1 MFQTASRKLVLL
13 LLVAL
18 ELSPAAL
25 AAPTEQ
31 QAVLKFDAAESQP
44 QNKPSQQRKLHGRFL
59 HITADFHPDLYYQPH
74 TSTEESDACHKGK
87 GPAGVY
93 GAETSDCDSPIALA
107 NATFDWLAKNVQDEV
122 DFVIWTG
129 DSARHDSDES
139 IDRTEKE
146 VIKTN
151 RMIADGLA
159 GAFSDSQGLT
169 VPIIPTF
176 GNNDI
181 LPHNVM
187 TAGPNR
193 WLRKYLDV
201 WRSFIPEAQRHA
213 FEYGGWFYTEVVP
226 DQLAVFSLNT
236 LYFFDR
242 NAGIDDCVSPSQPG
256 YKQFA
261 WLDAQ
266 FGYLRSRGMKAILMG
281 HVPPARTG
289 DKQLWEE
296 TCWQKYTLWLQ
307 QYRDVIVGATYGHMN
322 IDHFLIQDT
331 HEIDLDLLGGS
342 NGDNSK
348 KPKEGK
354 KGKKRKGHKSAK
366 SLSDDDDGLVSIQ
379 SGKDY
384 LVELREAWSKLPKT
398 AVRRNDEAEAAKK
411 KKGKKHK
418 KKKGKK
424 GKKNS
429 DIGGP
434 WAERFQLS
442 LISPSVVPNYYP
454 TYRIYEYNITGL
466 EDSPT
471 WVDVRRGS
479 SLDEEHG
486 SEAEFRAADQ
496 HPLVQDDGIDST
508 ASKKKKE
515 GNNENS
521 ATLVIPEGPS
531 KTATPGPAYSPQTL
545 SFTGFTQYFA
555 NLTYINND
563 MTSQDVNEA
572 EISPH
577 GWDEGKHRG
586 KKPSHKPKPR
596 DFNYEVEYSTFH
608 DDLYKLADLT
618 VRSFVELAYRIGQ
631 APTGSTATQ
640 ELRPADHT
648 GTGIEEDCDDSNA
661 NNDDDDDEEDEE
673 GNEVDTEKKKNKKK
687 HKGKKKHKKKKLTEL
702 WLHFLEH
709 AFVKTRTREELK
721 EDL

>member
-1 MFQTASRKLVLL
+1 MFQTPSRNWVLL
-13 LLVAL
+13 LLVAI
-18 ELSPAAL
+18 ELLPAAPVL
-25 AAPTEQ
+25 PAPTEQ
-31 QAVLKFDAAESQP
+31 QAVLKFDAGESQP
-44 QNKPSQQRKLHGRFL
+44 QIKPSQRKLHGRFL
-59 HITADFHPDLYYQPH
+59 HVTDFHPDLYYQPH
-74 TSTEESDACHKGK
+74 TSTEADDACHKGK

-93 GAETSDCDSPIALA
+93 GAETSDCDSPFALV

-139 IDRTEKE
+139 IERTEKE

-159 GAFSDSQGLT
+159 NAFSDSQGLT
-169 VPIIPTF
+169 IPIIPTF

-193 WLRKYLDV
+193 WLRKYLNV
-201 WRSFIPEAQRHA
+201 WHSFIPEAQRHA

-226 DQLAVFSLNT
+226 DHLAVFSLNT

-261 WLDAQ
+261 WLDVQ
-266 FGYLRSRGMKAILMG
+266 FSNLRSRGMKAILMG

-289 DKQLWEE
+289 EKQLWEE

-331 HEIDLDLLGGS
+331 HEIDLDLLDS
-342 NGDNSK
+342 NRDKS
-348 KPKEGK
+348 ESGK
-354 KGKKRKGHKSAK
+354 KGKKRKGHKNTNSI
-366 SLSDDDDGLVSIQ
+366 SDDDDDLVSIQ

-384 LVELREAWSKLPKT
+384 LVELREAWSKLPKA
-398 AVRRNDEAEAAKK
+398 AVRQTSEVETAKK
-411 KKGKKHK
+411 KKKKHK
-418 KKKGKK
+418 KKKK

-466 EDSPT
+466 EDAPT
-471 WVDVRRGS
+471 WSNVRRGS
-479 SLDEEHG
+479 SSDEENDPM
-486 SEAEFRAADQ
+486 SEVRAAIR
-496 HPLVQDDGIDST
+496 PLAKKDEIDST
-508 ASKKKKE
+508 ATNHKE
-515 GNNENS
+515 EKNEKT

-531 KTATPGPAYSPQTL
+531 KTAAPGPAYSPQTL
-545 SFTGFTQYFA
+545 SFTGFTQFFA
-555 NLTYINND
+555 NLTHINND
-563 MTSQDVNEA
+563 MTSEGISDD
-572 EISPH
+572 EISPR
-577 GWDEGKHRG
+577 GWNEGKHRG

-596 DFNYEVEYSTFH
+596 NFNYEVEYSTFH
-608 DDLYKLADLT
+608 DDLYKLHDMT

-631 APTGSTATQ
+631 APADSTPFTQ
-640 ELRPADHT
+640 ELRSGGDSDT
-648 GTGIEEDCDDSNA
+648 ENNEIDDEDTD
-661 NNDDDDDEEDEE
+661 DDDDDEDKDDEE
-673 GNEVDTEKKKNKKK
+673 FDAEKKSKKK
-687 HKGKKKHKKKKLTEL
+687 HKGKKKKLTEL

-709 AFVKTRTREELK
+709 AFVKTKTRDEIK

>member
-1 MFQTASRKLVLL
+1 MFQAASWKSMLL
-13 LLVAL
+13 LLVAI
-18 ELSPAAL
+18 ELLPSGFVL
-25 AAPTEQ
+25 AAPAEQ
-31 QAVLKFDAAESQP
+31 QAVLKFDAVESQP
-44 QNKPSQQRKLHGRFL
+44 QSNPSQRKLHGRFL
-59 HITADFHPDLYYQPH
+59 HITDFHPDLYYQPH
-74 TSTEESDACHKGK
+74 TSTEENYACHKGK

-93 GAETSDCDSPIALA
+93 GAETSDCDSPFALA
-107 NATFDWLAKNVQDEV
+107 NATFDWLAKNVQDEI

-129 DSARHDSDES
+129 DSARHDSDEA
-139 IDRTEKE
+139 IERTEKE
-146 VIKTN
+146 VVKTN
-151 RMIADGLA
+151 RMIANGLA
-159 GAFSDSQGLT
+159 DAFSDSHGLT
-169 VPIIPTF
+169 IPIIPTF

-201 WRSFIPEAQRHA
+201 WHDFIPEAQRHA

-226 DQLAVFSLNT
+226 NHLAVFSLNT

-266 FGYLRSRGMKAILMG
+266 FSYLRSRGMKAILMG

-331 HEIDLDLLGGS
+331 HEIDLDLLDN
-342 NGDNSK
+342 NGDKSK
-348 KPKEGK
+348 KSKKGK
-354 KGKKRKGHKSAK
+354 KGKKRKGHKSAN
-366 SLSDDDDGLVSIQ
+366 SFPDDEDQSVSIQ

-384 LVELREAWSKLPKT
+384 LVELREAWSKLPKSS
-398 AVRRNDEAEAAKK
+398 VRQTSDANTEKK
-411 KKGKKHK
+411 KKHK
-418 KKKGKK
+418 KKK

-429 DIGGP
+429 DIGGV

-454 TYRIYEYNITGL
+454 TYRIYKYNITGL
-466 EDSPT
+466 EDAST
-471 WVDVRRGS
+471 WIDVRRGS
-479 SLDEEHG
+479 SLDDENG
-486 SEAEFRAADQ
+486 TMSDFTAANQ
-496 HPLVQDDGIDST
+496 HSLAKNKQIDSA
-508 ASKKKKE
+508 ASKKKE
-515 GNNENS
+515 GKKDS
-521 ATLVIPEGPS
+521 SSTLVIPEGPS

-555 NLTYINND
+555 NLTHINND
-563 MTSQDVNEA
+563 MTSKSAGGD
-572 EISPH
+572 EISPR
-577 GWDEGKHRG
+577 GWNGGKHRG
-586 KKPSHKPKPR
+586 KKPTHEPKPR

-608 DDLYKLADLT
+608 DDLYKLNDLT

-631 APTGSTATQ
+631 APADSTTTPGSQLGGSHA
-640 ELRPADHT
+640 EAED
-648 GTGIEEDCDDSNA
+648 EEQGKGSDDT
-661 NNDDDDDEEDEE
+661 NDDDDDDEDEDE
-673 GNEVDTEKKKNKKK
+673 DDDEIDAEKKKSKKK
-687 HKGKKKHKKKKLTEL
+687 HKGKKKKHKKKKLTEL

-709 AFVKTRTREELK
+709 AFVKTKTRDELK

>member
-1 MFQTASRKLVLL
+1 MFQTVSRNWVLS
-13 LLVAL
+13 LLVAI
-18 ELSPAAL
+18 ELLPAAPVL
-25 AAPTEQ
+25 AVPIEQ
-31 QAVLKFDAAESQP
+31 QAVLKFDAGGSQP
-44 QNKPSQQRKLHGRFL
+44 QTKPSQRKLHGRFL
-59 HITADFHPDLYYQPH
+59 HITDFHPDLYYQPH
-74 TSTEESDACHKGK
+74 TSTEANDACHKGK

-93 GAETSDCDSPIALA
+93 GAETSDCDSPFALV
-107 NATFDWLAKNVQDEV
+107 NATFEWLSKNVQDEV

-139 IDRTEKE
+139 IERTEKE

-169 VPIIPTF
+169 IPIIPTF

-187 TAGPNR
+187 NAGSNK

-201 WRSFIPEAQRHA
+201 WNSFIPEAQRHA

-226 DQLAVFSLNT
+226 GHLAVFSLNT

-266 FGYLRSRGMKAILMG
+266 FSYLRSRGMKAILMG
-281 HVPPARTG
+281 HVPPARTSE
-289 DKQLWEE
+289 KQLWEE

-331 HEIDLDLLGGS
+331 HEIDLDLL
-342 NGDNSK
+342 DNSRGK
-348 KPKEGK
+348 SKSGK
-354 KGKKRKGHKSAK
+354 KGKGRKAHKSAN
-366 SLSDDDDGLVSIQ
+366 SLSNDDDLVSIQ

-384 LVELREAWSKLPKT
+384 LVELREAWSKLPKS
-398 AVRRNDEAEAAKK
+398 AVRQTSEVETAK

-418 KKKGKK
+418 KKK

-466 EDSPT
+466 EDAPT
-471 WVDVRRGS
+471 WSDVRRGS
-479 SLDEEHG
+479 SSEEENG
-486 SEAEFRAADQ
+486 SMSEFRAAIQ
-496 HPLVQDDGIDST
+496 QPLAEKDETDST
-508 ASKKKKE
+508 AAAKKRKKE
-515 GNNENS
+515 SKEENNENS

-531 KTATPGPAYSPQTL
+531 KTTAPGPAYSPQTL

-555 NLTYINND
+555 NLTHINND
-563 MTSQDVNEA
+563 MASEDVNDDR
-572 EISPH
+572 ISPR
-577 GWDEGKHRG
+577 GWNEGKHRG

-596 DFNYEVEYSTFH
+596 AFNYEVEYSTFQ
-608 DDLYKLADLT
+608 DDLYELHDMT

-631 APTGSTATQ
+631 APAGSTASAQ
-640 ELRPADHT
+640 ELRAD
-648 GTGIEEDCDDSNA
+648 GDSDKE
-661 NNDDDDDEEDEE
+661 NNDVDDEDEDDEDDEELNAE
-673 GNEVDTEKKKNKKK
+673 KKNKKK
-687 HKGKKKHKKKKLTEL
+687 HKGKKKKHKKKKKLTEL

-709 AFVKTRTREELK
+709 AFVKTKTRDEIK

>member
-13 LLVAL
+13 LLVAI

-25 AAPTEQ
+25 VDAAPTEQ

-59 HITADFHPDLYYQPH
+59 HITDFHPDLYYRPH
-74 TSTEESDACHKGK
+74 TSTEENDACHKGK

-93 GAETSDCDSPIALA
+93 GAETSDCDSPFALV

-139 IDRTEKE
+139 IERTEKE

-331 HEIDLDLLGGS
+331 HELDLDLLGN

-348 KPKEGK
+348 KSK
-354 KGKKRKGHKSAK
+354 KGKNGNKRKGHKGANL
-366 SLSDDDDGLVSIQ
+366 LSDDDNGLVSIQ

-384 LVELREAWSKLPKT
+384 LVELREAWSKLPKA
-398 AVRRNDEAEAAKK
+398 AVRQTDEAEAAKK
-411 KKGKKHK
+411 
-418 KKKGKK
+418 KK

-466 EDSPT
+466 EDAPT

-479 SLDEEHG
+479 SSDEEHG
-486 SEAEFRAADQ
+486 SVTGFRAANQ
-496 HPLVQDDGIDST
+496 HPLAQDGGIDST
-508 ASKKKKE
+508 ASKKKKGGKSE
-515 GNNENS
+515 SS

-555 NLTYINND
+555 NLTHINND
-563 MTSQDVNEA
+563 MTSQDVDEA
-572 EISPH
+572 EVSPR
-577 GWDEGKHRG
+577 GWNEGKHKG

-596 DFNYEVEYSTFH
+596 NFTYEVEYSTFH

-631 APTGSTATQ
+631 APAGSTATR
-640 ELRPADHT
+640 ELQPADRT
-648 GTGIEEDCDDSNA
+648 GTGTEKDGDDSDA
-661 NNDDDDDEEDEE
+661 DNDDDDDDDE
-673 GNEVDTEKKKNKKK
+673 GNEEGDEVDAEKKKNKKK
-687 HKGKKKHKKKKLTEL
+687 HKKKKKKKKKLTEL